1 MFEKVKKTRIYETIA
16 LQIKARIDSGELRR
30 GDMLPSEA
38 DLAEQFGISRGS
50 IREALRM
57 LEMLGLVES
66 QTGKR
71 TIVTGSLID
80 TVSENLKSLGEV
92 DSSEAMHLH
101 EIRCIIEPG
110 VAALAAMRASEED
123 IAQMQ
128 EYLKEM
134 RRAMEAGAPGFVCQ
148 DLANKFHQ
156 AIASSVG
163 NPILSDILEMLWDV
177 LEDVTAIVYG
187 QQERVDDSYYEHS
200 RILEGIEKGMPEL
213 ASSAMQYHLAK
224 VEESLR
230 AEGILQ
236 SYGDK

>member
-38 DLAEQFGISRGS
+38 DLAEQFGVSRGS

-148 DLANKFHQ
+148 DLANEFHQ

-163 NPILSDILEMLWDV
+163 NPILSDI

-213 ASSAMQYHLAK
+213 ASAAMQYHLAK